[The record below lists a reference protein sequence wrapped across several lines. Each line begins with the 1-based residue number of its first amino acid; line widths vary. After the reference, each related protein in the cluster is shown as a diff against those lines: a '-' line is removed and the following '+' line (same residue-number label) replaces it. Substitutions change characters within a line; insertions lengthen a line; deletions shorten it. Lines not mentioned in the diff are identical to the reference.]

1 MKFEIREFTVD
12 KKEWLTVQNNVLSY
26 LESNK
31 REGQKIDQKLILTS
45 ASNAYMDSVKQKLM
59 EEMNLKDADK
69 IAFLPVPQDVKF
81 TIEDFSFKLKV
92 FYENNLEKYNLD
104 IKPEP
109 FKLLSNDYNAKIDE
123 FYNLF
128 ISGYKF
134 KLNVDR
140 DVVETNDNVII
151 ETKPAD
157 MQEAKFEK
165 YQIIANPESEHQFE
179 KQLIGAKLGEVIT
192 VNYAGRDF
200 LVKPIQIV
208 EIKEMP
214 ITAENVHLLNIDQIK
229 NMDDVRKY
237 VEKTILEQIVNDSVF
252 AYGENI
258 LSQLLKEFNQLLE
271 IDDELI
277 ENDMK
282 EFRFKEDFAGD
293 KREVVKSTIM
303 NYFWTMLFN
312 KKIGIKIEYSEMEE
326 ERQKLFTIFGEK
338 ANQFGVQ
345 AISNIVLL
353 KKLGTYYLSKNEPAV
368 FEENKEYLQ
377 KYLSK

>member
-31 REGQKIDQKLILTS
+31 REGQKIDQKLILSS
-45 ASNAYMDSVKQKLM
+45 ASNVYIDSVKQKLM
-59 EEMNLKDADK
+59 EEINLKDADK
-69 IAFLPVPQDVKF
+69 ITFLPVPQDVKF

-92 FYENNLEKYNLD
+92 FYEDDLKKYNLD
-104 IKPEP
+104 IKPEA

-140 DVVETNDNVII
+140 NVVETNDNVII

-157 MQEAKFEK
+157 MEEVKFEK

-179 KQLIGAKLGEVIT
+179 KQLIGANLGEVVI
-192 VNYAGRDF
+192 VNYGGRDF

-214 ITAENVHLLNIDQIK
+214 ITAENVHLLNIDQIQ

-258 LSQLLKEFNQLLE
+258 LGQLLKEFNQLLE
-271 IDDELI
+271 IDNELI

-312 KKIGIKIEYSEMEE
+312 KKLGIKIEYSEMEE

-353 KKLGTYYLSKNEPAV
+353 KKLGTYYLSKNEPVV
-368 FEENKEYLQ
+368 FEKNKEYLQ